1 VDTSNSISP
10 PVFGQRLN
18 TLYGSSLY
26 PTEIQRLIVRG
37 IIPARQNAKGT
48 RWLLDPADIPLVAD
62 RLGLTKS
69 QNAA

>member
-1 VDTSNSISP
+1 VDTPSYISP

-37 IIPARQNAKGT
+37 IIPARLNAKGT
-48 RWLLDPADIPLVAD
+48 RWLLDLADIPLVAE
-62 RLGLTKS
+62 RLGLAEQKIS
-69 QNAA
+69 A